1 MVLSRYEF
9 ILGLNLKIMVGVL
22 DSILQNA
29 AYGAEFIGGSVQVM
43 GVKRLFDEED
53 FQELSFKQA
62 KRLGFED
69 KLAPFSENFPHYET
83 SPEVDLRG
91 DGSNF
96 CKLQVDEALENDDI
110 GAAFNVAGKDLDT
123 SVPLSWVTSSSDNDS
138 AGFEDISRWSH
149 FPENFDFLDPSRG
162 PYQFKDGYSSL
173 FNYVPTKKVHIGL
186 THQANLPIW
195 DPYVTRKDHTG
206 FNCLVEIEEKLM
218 GTCIIPMPDLNTSTY
233 NDVDVGRGR
242 TDCGCLDKG
251 SMRCVQQHV
260 NEAREKLR
268 ETFWDEN
275 FMELGFYEM
284 GEEVAHKWT
293 EEDELS
299 FHKVIYCNPVS
310 LGKRFW
316 KLLAVV
322 FPTRTKKEIV
332 CYYFNAFIL
341 RRRSVQNRSKLLEI
355 DSDDDEWQGTDGGF
369 CRLEREEEESVVES
383 FDDQD
388 DSSSQNDD
396 NDDDDYN
403 DGGNDDVGNLYAIEM
418 DDGTSQKSRLE
429 SAKLHDGLRLDYKP
443 HHLDGIQSKIEG
455 DQDVEEH
462 ISTFSKTQ
470 SQMTDIMG
478 SVGLGSVGQVSRHK
492 NDHRKYSNE
501 ITLEAES
508 NDDFG
513 FGFVIESCDA
523 NIWDDTYSTGL
534 MKSVD
539 LLPTSNMIEEI
550 FGSYDAWNMVNLVS
564 CEYELGLV
572 GLHSPPH
579 CTPQRCVGNSLPMV
593 TPPSPR
599 PPFLDSTPSTPPR
612 ERDRVWG

>member
-1 MVLSRYEF
+1 
-9 ILGLNLKIMVGVL
+9 
-22 DSILQNA
+22 
-29 AYGAEFIGGSVQVM
+29 M

-83 SPEVDLRG
+83 YPEVDLRG

-96 CKLQVDEALENDDI
+96 CKLQVNEAPENDNI
-110 GAAFNVAGKDLDT
+110 GAAFNVADKDLDT
-123 SVPLSWVTSSSDNDS
+123 SVPLSWVTSSSDDDS
-138 AGFEDISRWSH
+138 PGFEDISHWSH

-162 PYQFKDGYSSL
+162 PYQFKNGYSSL
-173 FNYVPTKKVHIGL
+173 FNYVPTKKVPIGL
-186 THQANLPIW
+186 THQADLPLW
-195 DPYVTRKDHTG
+195 DPNVTRKEHTG

-218 GTCIIPMPDLNTSTY
+218 GTFIIPMPDLNTPTY

-260 NEAREKLR
+260 KEAREKLR

-293 EEDELS
+293 EEDELL
-299 FHKVIYCNPVS
+299 FHKVIYRNPVS

-316 KLLAVV
+316 KLLAAV

-332 CYYFNAFIL
+332 CYYFNVFIL

-369 CRLEREEEESVVES
+369 CPLEREEDESVVES

-388 DSSSQNDD
+388 IYPDRLDDSSSQNDD
-396 NDDDDYN
+396 NHDDDYDDSN
-403 DGGNDDVGNLYAIEM
+403 SDGNDDVGNLYAIEM
-418 DDGTSQKSRLE
+418 DDGTSQKSGLE
-429 SAKLHDGLRLDYKP
+429 SAILHDGLRLDYKP
-443 HHLDGIQSKIEG
+443 RHLDGIQSKIEG

-501 ITLEAES
+501 ITIESES
-508 NDDFG
+508 NDGFG
-513 FGFVIESCDA
+513 FGFVMESCDA
-523 NIWDDTYSTGL
+523 NIWDDMYSTGP

-539 LLPTSNMIEEI
+539 LLPTDLLPTKNMIEEI
-550 FGSYDAWNMVNLVS
+550 FGAYDA
-564 CEYELGLV
+564 
-572 GLHSPPH
+572 
-579 CTPQRCVGNSLPMV
+579 RNSK
-593 TPPSPR
+593 SNN
-599 PPFLDSTPSTPPR
+599 
-612 ERDRVWG
+612 EKKH